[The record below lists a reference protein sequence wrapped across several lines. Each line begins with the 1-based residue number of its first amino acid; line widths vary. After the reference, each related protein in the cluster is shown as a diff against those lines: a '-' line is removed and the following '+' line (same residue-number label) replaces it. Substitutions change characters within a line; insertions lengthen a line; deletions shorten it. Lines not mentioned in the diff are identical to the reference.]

1 MKVSVLHFDSLTF
14 FALFFFLCQVA
25 ATKGN
30 EKIAEWSDAIIN
42 HFWYCC
48 SVASECNDKVN
59 ATAVLKVML
68 STIIKSFGT
77 YVPFNKILSKESHV

>member
-1 MKVSVLHFDSLTF
+1 M
-14 FALFFFLCQVA
+14 A

-68 STIIKSFGT
+68 STITKA
-77 YVPFNKILSKESHV
+77 KLLRLSGAVVKLVQAVVVDFVCCLHSR

>member
-1 MKVSVLHFDSLTF
+1 MKVTD
-14 FALFFFLCQVA
+14 LFLLCHVA

-59 ATAVLKVML
+59 ATTVLTVMTL
-68 STIIKSFGT
+68 TITKSFGA
-77 YVPFNKILSKESHV
+77 YVPFNKVLSKESHV

>member
-1 MKVSVLHFDSLTF
+1 MKVSVLQFDSLTF
-14 FALFFFLCQVA
+14 LLCFFFFLCQVA

-68 STIIKSFGT
+68 LTI
-77 YVPFNKILSKESHV
+77 LL

>member
-1 MKVSVLHFDSLTF
+1 MSDCFDFVCLTF
-14 FALFFFLCQVA
+14 LLFFLSQVA

-30 EKIAEWSDAIIN
+30 EKIAEWSDAILN

-59 ATAVLKVML
+59 ATAISKVML
-68 STIIKSFGT
+68 STIIKSFGACG
-77 YVPFNKILSKESHV
+77 F